1 MHKLLN
7 LHKKYGIIFLTA
19 DRLKYVCVASRQA
32 GVTAGGFIMNRN
44 ENIRKLTVLAMLT
57 ALIVV
62 VQVICTMIKFG
73 PFSITLALTPI
84 VIGAALYGP
93 AAGAFLGFV
102 FSLVVYIT
110 GLMAMDGG
118 FILMMINYSAIGTT
132 FICLFK
138 GTAAGFVA
146 GWLYRIIGKKSKTA
160 ASIVTSVAAPIVNTG
175 LFALAMMTIF
185 YGFLSQNTTAD
196 YTNPIGMLFLSWI
209 GVNFIVEFISNVAL
223 AGVITRVVEYSQS
236 GKRR

>member
-1 MHKLLN
+1 
-7 LHKKYGIIFLTA
+7 
-19 DRLKYVCVASRQA
+19 
-32 GVTAGGFIMNRN
+32 MNTK
-44 ENIRKLTVLAMLT
+44 EKTRKLTVLAMLT
-57 ALIVV
+57 ALVVV
-62 VQVICTMIKFG
+62 VQVICTLFQFG
-73 PFSITLALTPI
+73 PIQMTLVLTPI
-84 VIGAALYGP
+84 IIGAALYGP
-93 AAGAFLGFV
+93 LAGAFLGFV
-102 FSLVVYIT
+102 FGLVVYIS
-110 GLMAMDGG
+110 GLMGLDKG
-118 FILMMINYSAIGTT
+118 FIMSMMTYRGVYSAIGTT

-146 GWLYRIIGKKSKTA
+146 GWLYRLIGKKSKTA

-223 AGVITRVVEYSQS
+223 AGVITRVVEYATS